1 MLHRPC
7 FLAVQALGRVDL
19 VKIAA
24 ITTSTPASS
33 VALAEGRRI
42 VASAHNL
49 NARGHAGFVVAA
61 LDFCMRTA
69 QWSPEEIESVV
80 VDAGPGLYTGIR
92 VGISVAQGIGA
103 SVGAQVAPASSL
115 DALALRAA
123 TGRRRIFPVVDVR
136 RGEVA
141 VAGYSPVPGGVVRDY
156 PVELTTPEH
165 LVAML
170 STRREEMLLVGDV
183 PVLGKGALAGLRGVR
198 VGRPRYPTAEALAE
212 AGLGILER
220 GEAPHPDAVRP
231 QYLREADVKINW
243 ERLRSP
249 FYRDAGNG

>member
-1 MLHRPC
+1 M
-7 FLAVQALGRVDL
+7 
-19 VKIAA
+19 KIVA

-33 VALAEGRRI
+33 VALADGLRV
-42 VASAHNL
+42 VASAENV
-49 NARGHAGFVVAA
+49 NARGHGDFVVAA

-69 QWSPEEIESVV
+69 GWSPEEIESVV
-80 VDAGPGLYTGIR
+80 VDVGPGLYTGIR

-123 TGRRRIFPVVDVR
+123 TGRRHIFPVVDVR

-141 VAGYSPVPGGVVRDY
+141 IAGYSPVPGGVVRDY
-156 PVELTTPEH
+156 PIELTTPER

-170 STRREEMLLVGDV
+170 STLREEILLVGDV
-183 PVLGKGALAGLRGVR
+183 PALGRGALAGMRGVR

-231 QYLREADVKINW
+231 QYLRDADVNINW
-243 ERLRSP
+243 KRLRSP
-249 FYRDAGNG
+249 FYRDVEHG

>member
-1 MLHRPC
+1 M
-7 FLAVQALGRVDL
+7 
-19 VKIAA
+19 KIVA

-33 VALAEGRRI
+33 VALADGLRV
-42 VASAHNL
+42 VASAENV
-49 NARGHAGFVVAA
+49 NARGHADFVVAA

-69 QWSPEEIESVV
+69 GWSPEEIESVV
-80 VDAGPGLYTGIR
+80 VDVGPGLYTGIR

-123 TGRRRIFPVVDVR
+123 TGRRHIFPVVDVR

-141 VAGYSPVPGGVVRDY
+141 IAGYSPVPGGVVRDY
-156 PVELTTPEH
+156 PIELTTPER

-170 STRREEMLLVGDV
+170 STLREEILLVGDV
-183 PVLGKGALAGLRGVR
+183 PALGRGGLAGMRGVR

-231 QYLREADVKINW
+231 QYLRDADVNINW
-243 ERLRSP
+243 KRLRSP
-249 FYRDAGNG
+249 FYRDVEHD

>member
-1 MLHRPC
+1 M
-7 FLAVQALGRVDL
+7 
-19 VKIAA
+19 KIVA

-33 VALAEGRRI
+33 VALADGLRV
-42 VASAHNL
+42 VASAENV
-49 NARGHAGFVVAA
+49 NARGHGDFVVAA

-69 QWSPEEIESVV
+69 GWSPEEIESVV
-80 VDAGPGLYTGIR
+80 VDVGPGLYTGIR

-103 SVGAQVAPASSL
+103 SVGAQVAPVSSL

-123 TGRRRIFPVVDVR
+123 TGRRHIFPVVDVR

-141 VAGYSPVPGGVVRDY
+141 IAGYSPVPGGVVRDY
-156 PVELTTPEH
+156 PIELTTPER

-170 STRREEMLLVGDV
+170 STLREEILLVGDV
-183 PVLGKGALAGLRGVR
+183 PALGRGALAGMRGVR
-198 VGRPRYPTAEALAE
+198 VGRPRYPTSEALEE

-231 QYLREADVKINW
+231 QYLRDADVNINW
-243 ERLRSP
+243 KRLRSP
-249 FYRDAGNG
+249 FYRDVEHG

>member
-1 MLHRPC
+1 M
-7 FLAVQALGRVDL
+7 
-19 VKIAA
+19 KIVA

-33 VALAEGRRI
+33 VALADGLRV
-42 VASAHNL
+42 VASAENV

-61 LDFCMRTA
+61 LDFCMSTA
-69 QWSPEEIESVV
+69 GWSPEEIESVV
-80 VDAGPGLYTGIR
+80 VDVGPGLYTGIR

-103 SVGAQVAPASSL
+103 SVGAQVALASSL

-123 TGRRRIFPVVDVR
+123 TGRRHIFPVVDVR

-141 VAGYSPVPGGVVRDY
+141 IAGYSPVPGGVVRDY
-156 PVELTTPEH
+156 PMELTTPER

-170 STRREEMLLVGDV
+170 STLREEILLVGDV
-183 PVLGKGALAGLRGVR
+183 PALGRGALAGMRGVR

-231 QYLREADVKINW
+231 QYLRDADVNINW
-243 ERLRSP
+243 KRLRSP
-249 FYRDAGNG
+249 FYPDVEHD